1 MTKHVQLSLPNFL
14 PPAAPRPDTRVTMA
28 MFVLESPCLRDFASP
43 LGVCAYNVGLV
54 VESYLE
60 QKILEIGLRRYGS
73 IVAPAHARQNAV
85 LVHPHG
91 SDWRLK
97 PLPDPLLNPLL
108 DPKAAAL
115 LAQLPAGAYRDGIIT
130 FRLDHALRIVDVETE
145 FQKRLGSR
153 NLNTFLESPS
163 GRERLVKANLPADA
177 RLFTDYE
184 QFGPLHR
191 SLASKIYVVRP
202 QHELA
207 ILLQALVQALAI
219 RH

>member
-14 PPAAPRPDTRVTMA
+14 LPVAPKPDTRVTMA
-28 MFVLESPCLRDFASP
+28 MFVLESPCLRDFASA
-43 LGVCAYNVGLV
+43 LGVSAYSVGLAA
-54 VESYLE
+54 ESYLE
-60 QKILEIGLRRYGS
+60 QKILEVGLRRYGS
-73 IVAPAHARQNAV
+73 IVAPAHDRQNAI
-85 LVHPHG
+85 LVHPRG

-97 PLPDPLLNPLL
+97 PLPDPLLNPHI
-108 DPKAAAL
+108 DPQAAAL

-163 GRERLVKANLPADA
+163 GRERLVKANLPADS
-177 RLFTDYE
+177 RLYTDYE
-184 QFGPLHR
+184 HFGPLHR
-191 SLASKIYVVRP
+191 SLASKIYIIRP

-207 ILLQALVQALAI
+207 ILIQALLLAI
-219 RH
+219 TTRP